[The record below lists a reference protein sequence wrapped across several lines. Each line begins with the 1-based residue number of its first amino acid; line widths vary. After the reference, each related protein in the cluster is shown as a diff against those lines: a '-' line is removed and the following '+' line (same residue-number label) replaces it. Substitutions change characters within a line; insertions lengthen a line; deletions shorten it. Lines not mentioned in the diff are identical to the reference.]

1 MVIKLLKTILLK
13 DGEWVVITFR
23 DMHMVLKDLFTM
35 RDDELLQ
42 DRDWIHFLGTSKLEW
57 AVMLT
62 SIQRQLRKH
71 INPNITVSFDCA
83 SPILVVQMD

>member
-1 MVIKLLKTILLK
+1 MGGNNIQISHGIKTYYNS
-13 DGEWVVITFR
+13 
-23 DMHMVLKDLFTM
+23 

-62 SIQRQLRKH
+62 SIQRQIRKH
-71 INPNITVSFDCA
+71 INPKYYC
-83 SPILVVQMD
+83 

>member
-1 MVIKLLKTILLK
+1 MMLRNGIKLLKTILK

-23 DMHMVLKDLFTM
+23 DMHMVLKRLITM

-71 INPNITVSFDCA
+71 INPI
-83 SPILVVQMD
+83 